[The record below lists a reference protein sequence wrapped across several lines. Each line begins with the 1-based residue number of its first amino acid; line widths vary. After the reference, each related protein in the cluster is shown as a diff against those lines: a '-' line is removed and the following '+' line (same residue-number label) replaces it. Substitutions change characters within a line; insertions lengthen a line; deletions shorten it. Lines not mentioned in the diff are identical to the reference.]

1 MIVLI
6 QIAGLVLGLLLLVP
20 GHGSAA
26 RASGARGAVVVAGS
40 CGSGTLARSP
50 LDVQIKVRNRN
61 GRALRTIRSGS
72 DGKFRVRLRPGR
84 YTLEP
89 GKGSSFALPP
99 KRVRVTVKRRR
110 VARVTIT
117 YRRVC
122 PTPPGVPKPGTPG
135 AVLQP
140 ATSLRSS
147 VECSQ
152 TQPRQGVAHL
162 SWVPAGGSAAEQR
175 VAVSIYRDGFETGKF
190 DSSESLAP
198 ERAALD
204 WRQLSGQAI
213 HLWRVLTRYG
223 DTWVASETASFEGP
237 LCVADNANP

>member
-1 MIVLI
+1 MTVLI
-6 QIAGLVLGLLLLVP
+6 QIAGLVLGVLLLAP
-20 GHGSAA
+20 GHASAA
-26 RASGARGAVVVAGS
+26 RASGTRGAVVVAGS

-50 LDVQIKVRNRN
+50 LDVQITVRDRR
-61 GRALRTIRSGS
+61 GRALRNFRSGS
-72 DGKFRVRLRPGR
+72 DGKFSVRLRPGR

-89 GKGSSFALPP
+89 GNGSSFALPP

-110 VARVTIT
+110 VSRVTIT

-122 PTPPGVPKPGTPG
+122 PTPPGVPKPGTSG
-135 AVLQP
+135 AILQP
-140 ATSLRSS
+140 ATSLHSS

-152 TQPRQGVAHL
+152 TQLRQGIAHL
-162 SWVPAGGSAAEQR
+162 SWVPAGASAAEQR
-175 VAVSIYRDGFETGKF
+175 VAVSIYRNGFETGNF
-190 DSSESLAP
+190 DSSESLPP

-204 WRQLSGQAI
+204 WRQLRGQAI

-223 DTWVASETASFEGP
+223 ETWVASETASFEGP